1 MAVRIEKSGSVWT
14 VIHDRPEARNAMDPA
29 SADALTAAFLE
40 FDADKKASVAVFYGA
55 GGAFC
60 AGWDLKY
67 VSTLDAKH
75 PLGELDIP
83 TAGAR
88 GNGGEIPR
96 GPLGPSRL
104 ELDKPVIAAIE
115 GPAVAGGMELGLW
128 CDFRVMAKES
138 YFGVYCRRWGVPL
151 IDGGTVRLPRI
162 VGQGRAL
169 EIILTG
175 RKVPAEECLSIGLC
189 EYVTA
194 KGGARAEGGGARAGD
209 RALPASLRTRRSPV
223 RHQEPRAHRARGADS
238 GMVQRPRGADRRR
251 RGGRERASRTVSAG
265 TATSRRSGKRGM
277 ADLPVFDLPSVR
289 LAPMVAAEIRGGER
303 QYCRGQ
309 VQTGPSKTRGRRR
322 EPYRC
327 RSGGSGFSPT
337 SPIRRPSTRRT
348 TAPGRSRCGAPQRG
362 RAAAR
367 LGPGKSGRLRRKP
380 RRRALPFSVS
390 PGALRSRCRLRKRS
404 PPAGCWHVPVSRR
417 RRRQ

>member
-1 MAVRIEKSGSVWT
+1 MAVRIEKDGAVWT

-29 SADALTAAFLE
+29 SAEALTAAFLE
-40 FDADKKASVAVFYGA
+40 FDADKEASVAVFYVA

-60 AGWDLKY
+60 AGWDHKF

-83 TAGAR
+83 TCGPRA
-88 GNGGEIPR
+88 NGGEIPR
-96 GPLGPSRL
+96 GPMGPSRL

-189 EYVTA
+189 EYLTP
-194 KGGARAEGGGARAGD
+194 KGSARAKAEELAKEIARFPQVCVRVD
-209 RALPASLRTRRSPV
+209 RRSTIRSDGLSV
-223 RHQEPRAHRARGADS
+223 RDGLVQEWYN
-238 GMVQRPRGADRRR
+238 
-251 RGGRERASRTVSAG
+251 GREAVIANGVAG
-265 TATSRRSGKRGM
+265 ATRFKDGLGRHGDFER
-277 ADLPVFDLPSVR
+277 
-289 LAPMVAAEIRGGER
+289 IR
-303 QYCRGQ
+303 
-309 VQTGPSKTRGRRR
+309 
-322 EPYRC
+322 
-327 RSGGSGFSPT
+327 
-337 SPIRRPSTRRT
+337 
-348 TAPGRSRCGAPQRG
+348 
-362 RAAAR
+362 
-367 LGPGKSGRLRRKP
+367 
-380 RRRALPFSVS
+380 
-390 PGALRSRCRLRKRS
+390 
-404 PPAGCWHVPVSRR
+404 
-417 RRRQ
+417 